1 MNWFKGWPI
10 TYLGISSLSAGSWI
24 NGGADAGLITCGF
37 CLIISGLIQLVK
49 TSQGLISSKR
59 EWTRISHSVH
69 ARNN

>member
-1 MNWFKGWPI
+1 MIESSIFNSTGVREMNWFKGWPV

-49 TSQGLISSKR
+49 RT
-59 EWTRISHSVH
+59 WD
-69 ARNN
+69 